1 MSKFESPYDDM
12 QDRLLSNSVLD
23 PETGCWIW
31 LARKSCKGY
40 GRISV
45 RVAGM
50 KYPQAMAAHRVS
62 YEAFVGPI
70 PEGLQ
75 IDHKCVNSSCIAPNH
90 LEPVTLQENIKRRNE
105 RRRVHID
112 TDEEIERELDQGI

>member
-1 MSKFESPYDDM
+1 MSPYDDM

-31 LARKSCKGY
+31 LARKSRKGY
-40 GRISV
+40 GRISI
-45 RVAGM
+45 RVAGK

-70 PEGLQ
+70 PEELQ
-75 IDHKCVNSSCIAPNH
+75 IDHKCVNPSCIAPNH
-90 LEPVTLQENIKRRNE
+90 LEPVTLQENI
-105 RRRVHID
+105 RRRCLRRKMHIE
-112 TDEEIERELDQGI
+112 TVEEIEHELDQGI